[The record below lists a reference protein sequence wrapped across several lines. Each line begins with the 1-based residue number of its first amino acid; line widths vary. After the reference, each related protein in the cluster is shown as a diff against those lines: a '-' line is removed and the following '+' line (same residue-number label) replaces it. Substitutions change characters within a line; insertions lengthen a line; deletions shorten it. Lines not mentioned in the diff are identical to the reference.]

1 MKLSGKKPSGAQMQ
15 TMRRGVL
22 EPLAARLSSQGSAI
36 VMPAERRKV
45 RRVFIE
51 VIRLLGPKKTKNG
64 RKDQT
69 QSEFFFRPF
78 SVFLAK

>member
-1 MKLSGKKPSGAQMQ
+1 MQ

-22 EPLAARLSSQGSAI
+22 ALPAERGFASEAKLSSQGSAR
-36 VMPAERRKV
+36 VTPAERRKV

-69 QSEFFFRPF
+69 
-78 SVFLAK
+78 

>member
-1 MKLSGKKPSGAQMQ
+1 MQ

-22 EPLAARLSSQGSAI
+22 EQLAARLSSQGSAI